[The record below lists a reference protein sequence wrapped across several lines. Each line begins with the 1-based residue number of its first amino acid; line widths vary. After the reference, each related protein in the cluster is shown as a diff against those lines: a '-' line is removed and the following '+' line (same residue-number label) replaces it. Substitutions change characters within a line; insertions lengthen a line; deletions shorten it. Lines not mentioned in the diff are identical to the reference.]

1 MCYNEGHV
9 LKHSQD
15 NNMLDHML
23 TKYVIMLAGCA
34 DHLEPGELHLGATE
48 KTKNAITFTNK
59 AKFFLN
65 C

>member
-9 LKHSQD
+9 LKQSQD

-23 TKYVIMLAGCA
+23 TKYVIMLAGFA

-48 KTKNAITFTNK
+48 KTKKCHYVYKQGKVFS
-59 AKFFLN
+59 
-65 C
+65 